1 MVASMSDRFSDYS
14 QQDSHEFITF
24 LLDALHEDL
33 NRIKDK
39 PTTEQV
45 NSISFCALFTYMC

>member
-45 NSISFCALFTYMC
+45 NSISFCVLFTYMC